1 MMRPLD
7 KGSCP
12 TDDSGSQIAVTDYTF
27 WRKRLID
34 RIGCYCAYCNMPL
47 SHNLQVEH
55 VVPKHPPAGYAQ
67 GDPLKWDNMLLACG
81 PCNNAK
87 GNTPIDFDDYYFPEN
102 NNTLL
107 PFQIRIHPEHADAAI
122 VQKAEG
128 LTLIQQGK
136 AEKTIAL
143 LGLATID
150 RRNNIVD
157 IRWKKRKEA
166 IIAVNTAFELYQQ
179 LSEKIGNALIAIP
192 HLVQSAK
199 HVGFFGLWF
208 EKFKNEPEVIQAF
221 LNPDMIPGTAQEC
234 FDATDGYKPQYRN
247 RNRAI
252 DPI

>member
-1 MMRPLD
+1 
-7 KGSCP
+7 
-12 TDDSGSQIAVTDYTF
+12 
-27 WRKRLID
+27 
-34 RIGCYCAYCNMPL
+34 
-47 SHNLQVEH
+47 
-55 VVPKHPPAGYAQ
+55 
-67 GDPLKWDNMLLACG
+67 MLLACG

-87 GNTPIDFDDYYFPEN
+87 DNTPIDFNDYYFPEN

-128 LTLIQQGK
+128 LTLIQQRK

-143 LGLATID
+143 LGLANID
-150 RRNNIVD
+150 RRNNVVD

-166 IIAVNTAFELYQQ
+166 IRSVDLAFNLYQNA
-179 LSEKIGNALIAIP
+179 KTIGNACFALQAM
-192 HLVQSAK
+192 VQWTK
-199 HVGFFGLWF
+199 DVGFFGLWF

-252 DPI
+252 DQI

>member
-1 MMRPLD
+1 MRPLD

-12 TDDSGSQIAVTDYTF
+12 TDDNASQIAVTDYTF

-55 VVPKHPPAGYAQ
+55 VVPKNPPPGYTR
-67 GDPLKWDNMLLACG
+67 GDALGWDNMLLACG

-87 GNTPIDFDDYYFPEN
+87 GNIPIDFDDYYFPER

-107 PFQIRIHPEHADAAI
+107 PFQIRIHSEHADAAV
-122 VQKAEG
+122 VQKADSLER
-128 LTLIQQGK
+128 IQQRK
-136 AEKTIAL
+136 AENTIAL
-143 LGLATID
+143 LGLAKID
-150 RRNNIVD
+150 RRDNIVD
-157 IRWKKRKEA
+157 IRWKLRRD
-166 IIAVNTAFELYQQ
+166 AVVAVDSAFSLYQQ
-179 LSEKIGNALIAIP
+179 AKALGNAHSASSAMAIW
-192 HLVQSAK
+192 AK
-199 HVGFFGLWF
+199 GIGFFGLWF
-208 EKFKNEPEVIQAF
+208 EKFLNEPEVMQA
-221 LNPDMIPGTAQEC
+221 LVTPDNIPGTAQEC